1 MIIEEYYKQTK
12 REFKAE
18 CLVETKMHKVGKVYK
33 VITYAKPDSCI
44 YVEDEQ
50 GYQHLIEIRKKTKQ
64 LAYKLKNKLNSK

>member
-44 YVEDEQ
+44 YVDDEDE
-50 GYQHLIEIRKKTKQ
+50 YEHLTFTTFFDFLEKFKII
-64 LAYKLKNKLNSK
+64 